1 MNDLKLDDV
10 FIYLIERTQRQMRRY
25 SNAALKQAGIDLN
38 SDQWV
43 ILKRISENEA
53 LNQRE
58 IADLTFKD
66 TAAITRSLDILEER
80 NLVKRQDV
88 PNDRRAYQ
96 LVLTP
101 AGEELVAKVI
111 PIAQLVRSQ
120 GLQGINEEEL
130 RHFKNVLAKIYTN
143 YS

>member
-1 MNDLKLDDV
+1 MKDLKLDDV

-66 TAAITRSLDILEER
+66 TAAITRSLDLLEER

-101 AGEELVAKVI
+101 AGEALVAQVI
-111 PIAQLVRSQ
+111 PIAQLVRAQ
-120 GLQGINEEEL
+120 GLKGLSEEEMGHL
-130 RHFKNVLAKIYTN
+130 KQILNKIYTN